1 MALNLI
7 DENMTGLEFIKSK
20 QQVWAGRKSLQL
32 VGGTIPGRGEKNYLH
47 NLTDNLF
54 EPLSKESLY
63 YYNSGDGSE
72 TRDCKTR
79 LAKMKCLHSSS
90 AIVVN
95 LFQYWQKNVY
105 PISYACGLTS
115 KNPSEI
121 DILSEN
127 INSNKTECK
136 IKFEEK
142 FEISGD
148 KSEFPY
154 SPNIDVV
161 IENFQSLIYAIESKF
176 TEPYNKGKHKG
187 IKQKY
192 IDNPSFWSGIPNLY
206 ELAKEICPNDNK
218 FRYLD
223 AAQLIKHILGLKR
236 RYNKS
241 GFCLLY
247 LWYDVIGEDS
257 FNHRKEIEQFTEIAK
272 KDNIQFRHITYQEVI
287 IRLSK
292 EFHDGNETYCDY
304 LADRYL

>member
-1 MALNLI
+1 MS
-7 DENMTGLEFIKSK
+7 GLKFIKSK
-20 QQVWAGRKSLQL
+20 QQIWAGRKKFQL
-32 VGGTIPGRGEKNYLH
+32 IGGTIPDRGEKNYLH

-63 YYNSGDGSE
+63 CYNSGDGGE
-72 TRDCKTR
+72 TRDSKTR

-115 KNPSEI
+115 KNPSGI
-121 DILSEN
+121 DVLNEN
-127 INSNKTECK
+127 ISSNK

-161 IENFQSLIYAIESKF
+161 IYNPHSLVYAIESKF
-176 TEPYNKGKHKG
+176 TEPYNKEKKAGV
-187 IKQKY
+187 KQKY
-192 IDNPSFWSGIPNLY
+192 IVNTSFWTGVPNLY
-206 ELAKEICPNDNK
+206 ELAKEICPNNNK

-236 RYNKS
+236 QYNKS
-241 GFCLLY
+241 GFNLLY

-257 FNHRKEIEQFTEIAK
+257 FNHRKEIAEFAEIAR
-272 KDNIQFRHITYQEVI
+272 KDNIKFKSKTYQEVI

-292 EFHDGNETYCDY
+292 EYYDGNESYCDY
-304 LADRYL
+304 LTDRYL